1 MEQTAVERPITD
13 SVVDLDA
20 TFLPVGRM
28 RQLSRV
34 TLAEGSRVEGVVDL
48 DPGHWVYEEHFPGD
62 PIFPGTL
69 TIEAAGQLVAAWAW
83 HEGERG
89 RPRLV
94 RTGADFRAPV
104 SPDTSELRLA
114 TEVRSRGGMHFAEVD
129 VAANGRPV
137 ACVEV
142 VLTVVD

>member
-1 MEQTAVERPITD
+1 MQQPAVDRANPD

-20 TFLPVGRM
+20 AFLPVGHM

-34 TLAEGSRVEGVVDL
+34 TLAEERRVEGEVDL
-48 DPGHWVYEEHFPGD
+48 APSHWVYEEHFPGD

-69 TIEAAGQLVAAWAW
+69 MIEAAGQLVAAWAW

-104 SPDTSELRLA
+104 TPDDSGLRLA

-129 VAANGRPV
+129 VAADGRSV
-137 ACVEV
+137 ARVEV
-142 VLTVVD
+142 VLTVLE